1 MTTDGYPDTPEDCNQ
16 TVAVDL
22 FSVVVLPNKPP
33 SCQVSQT
40 TLDIAI
46 QYIKSA
52 NTNQKTYFGCE
63 KCEVRKV
70 KFEES
75 ESKSDKETPNKD
87 RTVFN
92 SIQHTMQNSEQTQF
106 NKLE

>member
-1 MTTDGYPDTPEDCNQ
+1 MPTQ
-16 TVAVDL
+16 
-22 FSVVVLPNKPP
+22 
-33 SCQVSQT
+33 
-40 TLDIAI
+40 
-46 QYIKSA
+46 IK
-52 NTNQKTYFGCE
+52 KLILGVK

-106 NKLE
+106 NKLELRKKKE

>member
-1 MTTDGYPDTPEDCNQ
+1 MTLQFN
-16 TVAVDL
+16 
-22 FSVVVLPNKPP
+22 
-33 SCQVSQT
+33 
-40 TLDIAI
+40 TLKVPT
-46 QYIKSA
+46 QIK
-52 NTNQKTYFGCE
+52 KLILGVK

-106 NKLE
+106 NKLELRKKKE